1 MYKMN
6 ADLQSHADGETR
18 LSAALTLPTH
28 GGRQRVRNFMERYG
42 APWEHTHPHGNMSAE
57 SRKTNTRRQI
67 QASC

>member
-18 LSAALTLPTH
+18 PTH

-42 APWEHTHPHGNMSAE
+42 APWEHTHPHSNMSAE
-57 SRKTNTRRQI
+57 SRKTNTQSQI